1 MKNLRKG
8 LMVVLPVLFFTIS
21 LQGQSKYGND
31 STRCRENLSNMSSFV
46 KIKVYEYAY
55 LPWNYAF
62 HHCPAASK
70 NIYIQ
75 GKKILD
81 WQIENASDEQ
91 VKEAF
96 IDTLMLMYDK
106 RIENFGEE
114 SKVLGKKGVDLL
126 KYRRSAVEEAYGILS
141 LSLEKGG
148 NKTDAAVLATLVTT
162 SSVMFQNGKIEAD
175 EMINNYLKSMEAVE
189 SQRQNA
195 KTTKAQQSIEQVF
208 AESGAADCEALINIF
223 TPKYEADKADVES
236 LKKITE
242 LLKQTKCQESDL
254 FAQASESLYSIE
266 PSAAAGANLAMIFST
281 REEFEKAQDYY
292 TKAIELE
299 SDNELKANYYYQLG
313 AIAMKMKNYPDVKKN
328 CKEAINLKSDYGK
341 AFILIGN
348 AYAAASSSCGESN
361 FQKAAVYLAAVD
373 KFAKAKAVDPTVTEE
388 ASQLISRYAGYFPN
402 NEDAFFEGYTDG
414 QSYTVGCWINETTTI
429 RTTKN

>member
-1 MKNLRKG
+1 MWLEFCKCVNYKLFSLFILQYLKIKTIDMKNLRKG

-195 KTTKAQQSIEQVF
+195 QNNK
-208 AESGAADCEALINIF
+208 
-223 TPKYEADKADVES
+223 
-236 LKKITE
+236 
-242 LLKQTKCQESDL
+242 
-254 FAQASESLYSIE
+254 
-266 PSAAAGANLAMIFST
+266 ST
-281 REEFEKAQDYY
+281 
-292 TKAIELE
+292 
-299 SDNELKANYYYQLG
+299 
-313 AIAMKMKNYPDVKKN
+313 
-328 CKEAINLKSDYGK
+328 
-341 AFILIGN
+341 
-348 AYAAASSSCGESN
+348 
-361 FQKAAVYLAAVD
+361 
-373 KFAKAKAVDPTVTEE
+373 AKH
-388 ASQLISRYAGYFPN
+388 
-402 NEDAFFEGYTDG
+402 
-414 QSYTVGCWINETTTI
+414 
-429 RTTKN
+429 RTGIC